1 MQEREIMIKSS
12 DSNNNRDSNYIA
24 TPSIFFEDGH
34 LSVIFIYMYLIILTF
49 KWLNNRILVNFE
61 NFVFYEKYYLEGQKD
76 ILLFDFPYKF
86 AILMR
91 GTIWSIKLNRIL

>member
-1 MQEREIMIKSS
+1 M
-12 DSNNNRDSNYIA
+12 
-24 TPSIFFEDGH
+24 
-34 LSVIFIYMYLIILTF
+34 
-49 KWLNNRILVNFE
+49 VNFE